1 MILISCSGLWCH
13 HGARHFSDSPSISMN
28 ACRQVDPPHMVIFK
42 VEIFCC
48 QWMLSCCWSGVDSKW
63 RWRWRWKYIPSG
75 GGSGFQVQVEV
86 EVALLLLVWWRWKWI
101 PSAGGEPASDC
112 RRETSLKPESW
123 GSDPLTVPTLEK
135 PTDRSLGLFSV
146 GSPRAPRVQPRHRSI
161 MDG

>member
-13 HGARHFSDSPSISMN
+13 HGARRISDSPSISMN
-28 ACRQVDPPHMVIFK
+28 ACRQVGPPHMVIFK
-42 VEIFCC
+42 EIFCC
-48 QWMLSCCWSGVDSKW
+48 QWMLSCCWSGN
-63 RWRWRWKYIPSG
+63 
-75 GGSGFQVQVEV
+75 GFQVQVQVEV
-86 EVALLLLVWWRWKWI
+86 EEWRWRWKWN

-146 GSPRAPRVQPRHRSI
+146 GSLPRAARVQPRHRSI

>member
-1 MILISCSGLWCH
+1 MISFDLMILISCSGLWCH

-28 ACRQVDPPHMVIFK
+28 ASRQVDPPHMVIFK

-63 RWRWRWKYIPSG
+63 RWRWRY
-75 GGSGFQVQVEV
+75 
-86 EVALLLLVWWRWKWI
+86 I

-146 GSPRAPRVQPRHRSI
+146 GSSPRAPRVQPRHRSI